1 VEIVRI
7 DLTHQPILFEFVRI
21 SAKILQRFMDVKL
34 VPTNGCAS
42 IFALAIGE
50 VEANGDVGEVHTR
63 ELSYFSRLSQASE
76 FNRQSPVEVF
86 RRTTTESR
94 RQRRVLKS
102 LKQLQAGETLS
113 APVSTCRVQLQNSE
127 DAAQKKPAKVRAK
140 SLYKP
145 AAAILVGEKYSAAL
159 GTALQKVYPRENVT
173 RTTAMTSTA
182 TTFTRG
188 APDIPEHGIIG
199 DENHSST
206 RRRTPV
212 PVNDR
217 CTG

>member
-1 VEIVRI
+1 
-7 DLTHQPILFEFVRI
+7 
-21 SAKILQRFMDVKL
+21 MDVKL

-145 AAAILVGEKYSAAL
+145 AAGHPCRRKVFGSAR
-159 GTALQKVYPRENVT
+159 Y
-173 RTTAMTSTA
+173 
-182 TTFTRG
+182 
-188 APDIPEHGIIG
+188 
-199 DENHSST
+199 
-206 RRRTPV
+206 RTPEGL
-212 PVNDR
+212 PARKRDAHHSYDIYSDNFYKR
-217 CTG
+217 CSRHSRAWNYWRRKSLLNTQKDARAS

>member
-7 DLTHQPILFEFVRI
+7 DLTHQPSSSKFVRI

-113 APVSTCRVQLQNSE
+113 APRFQPAGFSYKTQKMLPRKNQQKSE
-127 DAAQKKPAKVRAK
+127 Q
-140 SLYKP
+140 SL
-145 AAAILVGEKYSAAL
+145 
-159 GTALQKVYPRENVT
+159 
-173 RTTAMTSTA
+173 
-182 TTFTRG
+182 
-188 APDIPEHGIIG
+188 
-199 DENHSST
+199 
-206 RRRTPV
+206 
-212 PVNDR
+212 
-217 CTG
+217 CTNQRQPSL